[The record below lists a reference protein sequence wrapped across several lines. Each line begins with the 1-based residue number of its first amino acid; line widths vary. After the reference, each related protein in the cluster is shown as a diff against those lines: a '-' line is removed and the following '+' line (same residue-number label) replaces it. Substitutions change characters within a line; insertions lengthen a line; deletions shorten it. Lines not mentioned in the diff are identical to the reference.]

1 MIANPSKFQ
10 AVILSKSKIPIIK
23 SIRIGDKTIESKEIV
38 ELLGVE
44 VDFRLNFESHI
55 NNLCAKAGG
64 QLNCLFR
71 FKKFLSSHSKKLC
84 VNSFILSNFSY
95 CPLVWHFCKRLS
107 NIKIENI
114 QKRAFKFLNENSDK
128 LIDID
133 SSLEIRRLRSLA
145 IEIYKTLN
153 NLNPR
158 YIKSIFY
165 KKNNRTSNRL
175 ANNLE
180 VKGGGGVR

>member
-1 MIANPSKFQ
+1 MGLIATLSSESDIALEWLNKNEMIANPSKFQ

-64 QLNCLFR
+64 QLNSLFR
-71 FKKFLSSHSKKLC
+71 FKTFLSSHSKKLC

-95 CPLVWHFCKRLS
+95 CSLVWHFCK
-107 NIKIENI
+107 
-114 QKRAFKFLNENSDK
+114 
-128 LIDID
+128 D
-133 SSLEIRRLRSLA
+133 SL
-145 IEIYKTLN
+145 T
-153 NLNPR
+153 
-158 YIKSIFY
+158 
-165 KKNNRTSNRL
+165 
-175 ANNLE
+175 
-180 VKGGGGVR
+180 